1 MDGYEIK
8 RNQNRAVTSKSDEEI
23 RCLSLCFLEEDGV
36 GSELRENTIKIQNF
50 ELELDPDVPTTDNN
64 LVREF
69 ICGNDAAFTQLV
81 TRYKDALTNYL
92 NMMVGDYDIAVDLCQ
107 ETYLRVYRNIRRYS
121 NLYQF
126 STWIYRIATN
136 LAIDEMRYRKR
147 RGRVFYRNVWGTR
160 QSAGKEGPEFEIREV
175 RRGPR
180 DEILRKESSRILSD
194 AIRSLPEKYRTT
206 FIMKEVQKLPYDAIA
221 KVLNCSAGTI
231 KSRLHRAREL
241 LQRKL
246 EHYV

>member
-1 MDGYEIK
+1 M
-8 RNQNRAVTSKSDEEI
+8 R
-23 RCLSLCFLEEDGV
+23 SLGIGLGQETV
-36 GSELRENTIKIQNF
+36 
-50 ELELDPDVPTTDNN
+50 TTDNS
-64 LVREF
+64 LVKEF
-69 ICGNDAAFTQLV
+69 ISGNDEAFTQLV
-81 TRYKDALTNYL
+81 SKYKDSITNYL

-107 ETYLRVYRNIRRYS
+107 ETFLRVYRSIHRYS

-136 LAIDEMRYRKR
+136 LAIEEIRYRKR
-147 RGRVFYRNVWGTR
+147 RGQVFYRNILGSR
-160 QSAGKEGPEFEIREV
+160 KSSDKEGPEFELRDA
-175 RRGPR
+175 RRSPR
-180 DEILRKESSRILSD
+180 DEILRKESSQVLGD
-194 AIRSLPEKYRTT
+194 AIRSLPEKYRTA
-206 FIMKEVQKLPYDAIA
+206 FIMKEVQELPYESIA

>member
-1 MDGYEIK
+1 M
-8 RNQNRAVTSKSDEEI
+8 T
-23 RCLSLCFLEEDGV
+23 
-36 GSELRENTIKIQNF
+36 SELREDAIGVGHF
-50 ELELDPDVPTTDNN
+50 ELELSRETPVTDNS

-69 ICGNDAAFTQLV
+69 IAGNDGAFTQLV
-81 TRYKDALTNYL
+81 TRYKDSLTNYL
-92 NMMVGDYDIAVDLCQ
+92 NMMVGDYDTAVDLSQ
-107 ETYLRVYRNIRRYS
+107 ETFLRVYRSIGRYS

-147 RGRVFYRNVWGTR
+147 RGRVFYKNILGNRR
-160 QSAGKEGPEFEIREV
+160 PADKEQQEFEITDARSS
-175 RRGPR
+175 PR
-180 DEILRKESSRILSD
+180 DEILRKESGQVLGD
-194 AIRSLPEKYRTT
+194 AIRSLPEKYRTA
-206 FIMKEVQKLPYDAIA
+206 FIMKEVQELPYETIA
-221 KVLNCSAGTI
+221 QVLKCSAGTI

>member
-1 MDGYEIK
+1 LVKVDLHHRSLEEK
-8 RNQNRAVTSKSDEEI
+8 RLASEVREEAVEI
-23 RCLSLCFLEEDGV
+23 RSFEA
-36 GSELRENTIKIQNF
+36 ELNQGA
-50 ELELDPDVPTTDNN
+50 PATDNS
-64 LVREF
+64 LVKEF
-69 ICGNDAAFTQLV
+69 IAGNDAAFTQLV
-81 TRYKDALTNYL
+81 SKYKDALTNYL

-107 ETYLRVYRNIRRYS
+107 ETFLRVYRNIGRYS

-126 STWIYRIATN
+126 STWVYRIATN

-147 RGRVFYRNVWGTR
+147 RGRVFYRNVLGSR
-160 QSAGKEGPEFEIREV
+160 QSDDEGPEFEITDV

-180 DEILRKESSRILSD
+180 DEMLRKESGQVLGD
-194 AIRSLPEKYRTT
+194 AIRSLPEKYRTA
-206 FIMKEVQKLPYDAIA
+206 FIMKEVQELPYETIA

>member
-1 MDGYEIK
+1 MGPET
-8 RNQNRAVTSKSDEEI
+8 REEAVGM
-23 RCLSLCFLEEDGV
+23 RSLGMGIGQEAA
-36 GSELRENTIKIQNF
+36 
-50 ELELDPDVPTTDNN
+50 TTDNS

-69 ICGNDAAFTQLV
+69 ISGNDEAFTQLV
-81 TRYKDALTNYL
+81 SRYKDSITNYL

-107 ETYLRVYRNIRRYS
+107 ETFLRVYRSIHRYS

-136 LAIDEMRYRKR
+136 LAIDEIRYRKR
-147 RGRVFYRNVWGTR
+147 RGQVFYRNILGNR
-160 QSAGKEGPEFEIREV
+160 KPSDREEPEFEIRDV
-175 RRGPR
+175 RRSPR
-180 DEILRKESSRILSD
+180 DEVLRKESGQILGD
-194 AIRSLPEKYRTT
+194 AIRSLPEKYRTA
-206 FIMKEVQKLPYDAIA
+206 FIMKEVQELPYETIA

-246 EHYV
+246 EHYI